1 MPSTASRTGWLRGAL
16 PVALAGAVALALAG
30 CTGEGQGAPQ
40 ILPTSPAQS
49 ASPGPGT
56 SSSAPPAGSESQE
69 ALLSAGERAL
79 TEVPD
84 STVTAI
90 DSERNGTV
98 WEVHVV
104 TSDGTEYEMDI
115 SADGSELVS
124 GPTADADDAEDKA
137 EHLNQVNAAAIDYRE
152 AAKRMLAAV
161 PGGRITEL
169 ELDSEHGKTVW
180 EADVI
185 DKSGAKH
192 SIQIDA
198 GDGSVLRD
206 STP

>member
-1 MPSTASRTGWLRGAL
+1 M
-16 PVALAGAVALALAG
+16 
-30 CTGEGQGAPQ
+30 
-40 ILPTSPAQS
+40 
-49 ASPGPGT
+49 
-56 SSSAPPAGSESQE
+56 
-69 ALLSAGERAL
+69 
-79 TEVPD
+79 
-84 STVTAI
+84 TAI

-185 DKSGAKH
+185 DESGAKH